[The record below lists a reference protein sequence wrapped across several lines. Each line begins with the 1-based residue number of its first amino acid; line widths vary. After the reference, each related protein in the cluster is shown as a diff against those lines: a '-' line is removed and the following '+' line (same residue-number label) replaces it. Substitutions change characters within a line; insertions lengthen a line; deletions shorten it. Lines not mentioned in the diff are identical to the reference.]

1 MNFVANLD
9 SRAWIGLTGFLYSR
23 HSGGGHHPTNPQ
35 STIRNPPIGNCQF
48 TIYNALMVPL
58 ALVLATLLVSQA
70 PKPQPQP
77 QAPLTPAPGNPVAVI
92 STTMGDITVELFKD
106 KAPVSVANF
115 LQYVADGF
123 YNDTI
128 FHRVERR
135 GMMSVIQGGGYT
147 AALVRKSSRPPIQ
160 NEATNGLRNTRGTLA
175 MARTAALRSAT
186 SEFYFNVSNNDV
198 LDHRGYTPSEF
209 GYAVFGRV
217 LSGMDVVDR
226 IAGVEVR
233 QSGEH
238 DTVPVEPI
246 VIESITVKSGM

>member
-1 MNFVANLD
+1 MGRPSPDAN
-9 SRAWIGLTGFLYSR
+9 GT
-23 HSGGGHHPTNPQ
+23 PQ
-35 STIRNPPIGNCQF
+35 STIPDRQSPSAIPLIVNWRIA
-48 TIYNALMVPL
+48 IYNAVMLPI
-58 ALVLATLLVSQA
+58 ALVVAALLVPVSQA
-70 PKPQPQP
+70 PKPQAPAQPQP

-106 KAPVSVANF
+106 RAPVSVENF
-115 LQYVADGF
+115 LQYAADGF
-123 YNDTI
+123 YNGTI
-128 FHRVERR
+128 FHRVERSGR
-135 GMMSVIQGGGYT
+135 MSVIQGGGYT
-147 AALVRKSSRPPIQ
+147 PDLVRKTTRPPIQ

-226 IAGVEVR
+226 MAGVEVR
-233 QSGEH
+233 RAGDH

-246 VIESITVKSGM
+246 VIKSITVKSGM